1 MAADNSVC
9 VGCFRTLAEIADW
22 RCLSE
27 AEKMRVIAAAR
38 GRRAARPGGQLPTA
52 DESPGS

>member
-22 RCLSE
+22 RWLSE
-27 AEKMRVIAAAR
+27 AERSQVVAAAR
-38 GRRAARPGGQLPTA
+38 ARRVARLGGEPPATAARK
-52 DESPGS
+52 D